1 MASTFKIHNMSI
13 VCKGY
18 LHFGHLLRTK
28 SKDLRLVQADSIYIR
43 PNDLRWLDTD
53 IALHVV
59 VLHVPLKK
67 TYKVKDCTSVG
78 HKNVCCILI

>member
-13 VCKGY
+13 VQVCKGY

-67 TYKVKDCTSVG
+67 HTKSKIVQV
-78 HKNVCCILI
+78 